1 MEESKE
7 TTEKLISSDETSLNQ
22 EKLADEDL
30 REELDEE
37 TDEESDDEPS
47 APKSK
52 AGIIVGVVLLALVA
66 LLAWYLYFGKAQ
78 TADETTTEADKTEI
92 VVSVRTSQAE
102 TKTISAEISA
112 VGTIFPLRQAVVSA
126 NMNGQIKEMRL
137 LKDTLVRQGEL
148 IARIDT
154 RDLQAQRAEAVAV
167 LSEAKLNLQSLTKS
181 AIPAA
186 EAQNQKD
193 LADANAA
200 VTNAR
205 ALVGRRKILYEK
217 GGIALKDLQDAQLV
231 LTNAEDSLRLA
242 QRSTNLRKSATNPLD
257 TATANSKIQ
266 QAEQRIKTL
275 DAQTSLAEVR
285 APLTGFVVEQTQFS
299 GEYATSGGKLLTI
312 ADTGE
317 IIVKANFADTVVPDV
332 KVGDSVA
339 VFPADLAGEQMSGK
353 VSQISRSSDVQ
364 NRAVEIWIRL
374 LNDAGRLRLNSAAE
388 VRISTKTQNDA
399 VVVPVAAVTLESSN
413 ETSGTVITVDKDN
426 VAHEMKVEIGLK
438 TKDEVQIVEGL
449 KDGERVVVEGNLG
462 LTNGTKVE
470 EKQDDA
476 AKDAPTSKPQS
487 EEK

>member
-7 TTEKLISSDETSLNQ
+7 TTEKLISSDETSLNE

-30 REELDEE
+30 GEELDEE
-37 TDEESDDEPS
+37 ADEESDESS

-52 AGIIVGVVLLALVA
+52 AGIIVGVVLLALFV
-66 LLAWYLYFGKAQ
+66 LLAWYFYFGKAK
-78 TADETTTEADKTEI
+78 TADETATESDKTEI
-92 VVSVRTSQAE
+92 IVSVRTAQAE

-154 RDLQAQRAEAVAV
+154 RDLQAQRAEAVAA
-167 LSEAKLNLQSLTKS
+167 LSEVKLNLESLTKS
-181 AIPAA
+181 QIPAA

-205 ALVGRRKILYEK
+205 ALVARRKILYEK

-242 QRSTNLRKSATNPLD
+242 QRSTNVRKSATNPLD

-285 APLTGFVVEQTQFS
+285 APLTGFVIEQTQFS

-317 IIVKANFADTVVPDV
+317 IVVKANFADTVVADV
-332 KVGDSVA
+332 KVGDSAA

-364 NRAVEIWIRL
+364 NRAVEIWVRL

-399 VVVPVAAVTLESSN
+399 VVVPVTAVTLESSN
-413 ETSGTVITVDKDN
+413 DTAGMVITVDKDN
-426 VAHEMKVEIGLK
+426 IAHETKVEIGLK

-462 LTNGTKVE
+462 LTDGTKVE

-476 AKDAPTSKPQS
+476 AKDAPTSKPKS